1 MIARLA
7 KNMKFILGPVALLLT
22 LFCTLNASA
31 SGATSSVRTQD
42 TVIVV
47 ESGANG
53 PRIVSVGQS
62 ENVQWSNQVADGL
75 IEYAELKGRRVR
87 LSWRLNS
94 GASHADSRHAR
105 FVYECSAPRLRLTW
119 EWTARAAAGPIEH
132 EVRIENRSGEELWL
146 LLSPG
151 IQLGFAFPKNDSFQ
165 HMFVEKGA
173 ETPSDVGTHM
183 VDVTDGYESERRLRH
198 LCNQPAG
205 HAARDRALVSCSTE
219 RFTETRGIC
228 GY

>member
-1 MIARLA
+1 MSSSAPGTAQMQKYTLSKFIIARLA
-7 KNMKFILGPVALLLT
+7 KNMKVILVPTALLLT

-31 SGATSSVRTQD
+31 SGGTSSVRTQD

-87 LSWRLNS
+87 LAWRLNS

-105 FVYECSAPRLRLTW
+105 FVYDARPR
-119 EWTARAAAGPIEH
+119 
-132 EVRIENRSGEELWL
+132 V
-146 LLSPG
+146 
-151 IQLGFAFPKNDSFQ
+151 
-165 HMFVEKGA
+165 
-173 ETPSDVGTHM
+173 
-183 VDVTDGYESERRLRH
+183 
-198 LCNQPAG
+198 
-205 HAARDRALVSCSTE
+205 
-219 RFTETRGIC
+219 
-228 GY
+228 